1 MFLSSGAAPF
11 VIVAGLCA
19 VMPVQDRNESVEP
32 PAFKDAQ
39 RDFYNARYADAAALT
54 LGLRGAHPQD
64 LADDELRTS
73 ALLFQIRGLL
83 EQPADKQVNRKEAD
97 KKEALRLCAT
107 CPALIAAFMADIA
120 HGQALART
128 RLAANPEDDEA
139 RFFLGK
145 LDLNYVWLELGPLG
159 KRTGWDEYWEARKS
173 LDAVIKRHPDHV
185 RALVARAW
193 IDYIVDTRMP
203 WGTKWVLGGGSRKRA
218 LAAVRTAANMPS
230 DFFTHAEAQ
239 FALWDMQVRERD
251 LSGATVV
258 ARDLAVAFPANREVA
273 TFLNSREAGEGR

>member
-1 MFLSSGAAPF
+1 MFSSSGAAPL

-19 VMPVQDRNESVEP
+19 LTPLQDRGESVAP
-32 PAFKDAQ
+32 PTFVDAQ

-54 LGLRGAHPQD
+54 LALRGSHPQD
-64 LADDELRTS
+64 LAADELRTS
-73 ALLFQIRGLL
+73 ALLFEIKGLL
-83 EQPADKQVNRKEAD
+83 EQPADKQINRKESD
-97 KKEALRLCAT
+97 KKEALRLCTA
-107 CPALIAAFMADIA
+107 CPALIAAFMADIG
-120 HGQALART
+120 HGQALARA
-128 RLAANPEDDEA
+128 RLAAVPEDDEA

-145 LDLNYVWLELGPLG
+145 LDLNYVWLQLGPLG

-218 LAAVRTAANMPS
+218 LAGARTAVNIPS

-251 LSGATVV
+251 QTGATEV
-258 ARDLAVAFPANREVA
+258 ARRLAHDFPDNHEVA
-273 TFLNSREAGEGR
+273 AFLGNHESRVR

>member
-1 MFLSSGAAPF
+1 MTFLSSGAAPL

-19 VMPVQDRNESVEP
+19 LTPLQGRDEPVEP
-32 PAFKDAQ
+32 PTLKDAQ
-39 RDFYNARYADAAALT
+39 RDFYNARYADAAART
-54 LGLRGAHPQD
+54 LALRGSQPQD

-73 ALLFQIRGLL
+73 ALLFQIKGLL
-83 EQPADKQVNRKEAD
+83 EQPADKHINRKEAD
-97 KKEALRLCAT
+97 KKEALRLCAA
-107 CPALIAAFMADIA
+107 CPELIAAFMADFA

-173 LDAVIKRHPDHV
+173 LDAVIKRHPSHV

-203 WGTKWVLGGGSRKRA
+203 WGTKWLLGGGSRKHA
-218 LAAVRTAANMPS
+218 LARARTAVDIPS

-258 ARDLAVAFPANREVA
+258 ARRLAAAFPDNREVA
-273 TFLNSREAGEGR
+273 TFLEARAGR